1 MKFCAQLPESKHFK
15 SLPVAPDKNYFLFED
30 KATSAIRIKSP
41 IANPFGKTWGIAL
54 QHQKQKSDI
63 SPFPYRLVIKLVNPD
78 PDAIPCDLERR
89 MEKGVYVYSQ
99 SDPFVFI
106 AVPIQL
112 ETGTYR
118 FTTYSLYGKV

>member
-15 SLPVAPDKNYFLFED
+15 SLPVPPDKDYFLFED

-41 IANPFGKTWGIAL
+41 IANPFGKTWGLAL

-63 SPFPYRLVIKLVNPD
+63 APFPYRLVIKLVNPD

-89 MEKGVYVYSQ
+89 MEKGVYTYTREAPLV
-99 SDPFVFI
+99 FV
-106 AVPIQL
+106 AVPVPL
-112 ETGTYR
+112 ETGIYS
-118 FTTYSLYGKV
+118 FLTYSLYSKV